1 MMEAMDL
8 FECSVQIGSGRSTDD
23 VHNITRRKGWGLE

>member
-8 FECSVQIGSGRSTDD
+8 FECCADREWPEYGYDIR
-23 VHNITRRKGWGLE
+23 NITRRKGWGLE